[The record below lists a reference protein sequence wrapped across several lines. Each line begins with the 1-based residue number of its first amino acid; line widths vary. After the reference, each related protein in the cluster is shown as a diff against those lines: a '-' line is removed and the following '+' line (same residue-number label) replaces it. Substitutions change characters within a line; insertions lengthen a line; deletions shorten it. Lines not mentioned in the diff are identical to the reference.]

1 MKARAA
7 GKPTPDCAFQTPNR
21 QEKVE
26 RMETILITG
35 GHVVDPANQLDGPAD
50 VFLRAGKIEKV
61 GRGLKTAQSRAD
73 RVFDAKGMIVTPGLV
88 DLHVHFRE
96 PGFEYKETI
105 ATGSHSAVAGG
116 VTSVACMPN
125 TNPPIDDQAIVHFIK
140 GKAEKEGYC
149 HVYPIGCISKRREG
163 KEMAELGELKKAGAV
178 ALSDDGS
185 PIMNAELMRRVM
197 EYARMLDL
205 TVIDHCEDCHLSN
218 EGVMHEGEA
227 STALGLRGIPA
238 ASETVMVARNILL
251 AEMTGAKFHAAHV
264 STAGSVELIRQA
276 KKKGLAVTAETCPH
290 YWTLS
295 DKSIK
300 DYNANFKMNPPLR
313 GEADV
318 AAVRK
323 GIREGV
329 IDCLCTD
336 HAPHAST
343 EKQCEFDQAAFGIVG
358 LETLFPLAF
367 SHLVE
372 PGLVS
377 LSRAV
382 EMMTV
387 APAGILG
394 IPKGTLSE
402 GADADVALFDLKS
415 ERKVDAA
422 RFKSKG
428 RNTPFN
434 GWSLKGWAAATIV
447 SGEVKYQAD

>member
-1 MKARAA
+1 MKS
-7 GKPTPDCAFQTPNR
+7 
-21 QEKVE
+21 
-26 RMETILITG
+26 ILIQG
-35 GHVVDPANQLDGPAD
+35 GHVVDPANQLDGEAD
-50 VFLRAGKIEKV
+50 VFIQDGRIAKV
-61 GRGLKTAQSRAD
+61 GKGLKVKAD
-73 RVFDAKGMIVTPGLV
+73 QTIDAKGKLVTPGLV
-88 DLHVHFRE
+88 DIHVHFRE

-140 GKAEKEGYC
+140 SKAEKEGYC
-149 HVYPIGCISKRREG
+149 NVYPIGCISKRREG
-163 KEMAELGELKKAGAV
+163 QEMAELGELKKAGAV
-178 ALSDDGS
+178 ALSDDGA

-197 EYARMLDL
+197 EYAKMLDL
-205 TVIDHCEDCHLSN
+205 TVIDHCEDSHLSN
-218 EGVMHEGEA
+218 EGVMHEGEV

-238 ASETVMVARNILL
+238 ASETVMVGRNILL

-276 KKKGLAVTAETCPH
+276 KKKGINVTAETCPH

-300 DYNANFKMNPPLR
+300 NYNANFKMNPPLR
-313 GEADV
+313 SEEDV
-318 AAVRK
+318 AAIRK
-323 GIREGV
+323 GIKEGV
-329 IDCLCTD
+329 IDCICTD

-358 LETLFPLAF
+358 LETLFPLTY

-372 PGLVS
+372 PGVIS

-382 EMMTV
+382 EMLTTS
-387 APAGILG
+387 AAKIIG

-402 GADADVALFDLKS
+402 GAGADVAIFDIKTA
-415 ERKVDAA
+415 RKVDAKS
-422 RFKSKG
+422 FKSKG
-428 RNTPFN
+428 KNSPFN
-434 GWSLKGWAAATIV
+434 GWDLKGFAVTTIV
-447 SGEVKYQAD
+447 NGEIKYQADKD